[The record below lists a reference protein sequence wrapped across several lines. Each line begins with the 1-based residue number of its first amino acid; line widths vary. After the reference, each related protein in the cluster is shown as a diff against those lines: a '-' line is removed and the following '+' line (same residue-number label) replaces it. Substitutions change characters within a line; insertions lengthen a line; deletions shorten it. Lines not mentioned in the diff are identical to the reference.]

1 MFISIFLSYKPLAF
15 LLHKINP
22 QAFAHL
28 TTHMYYRISSLHS
41 HQGFVSHWI
50 NIDPMPDNLPSTQ
63 TSSAMEFS
71 GASFIRTDVLFA
83 LGIVAIILFMLVP
96 MPTMMLDGG
105 LAISVT
111 FSILI
116 LMTVLFIKTP
126 LEFSTF
132 PTILLVTTTMRL
144 GLNIASTRLI
154 LEHGH
159 TGSSAAGGII
169 EAFGTFIIGS
179 NYVIGAIVFSIL
191 VIVNFVVITKGSGR
205 IAEVAARF
213 ALDAMPGK
221 QMAID
226 SDLSAGMITEDE
238 SRERRKKLE
247 SESTFF
253 GAMDGAAK
261 FVRGD
266 AIAGILIVFVNIIGG
281 IVIGTVMQ
289 DMTLAEAASAY
300 TVLTIGDGLVS
311 QIPALVIS
319 VSAGLLVS
327 KAGVEGSADQEIFK
341 QLGRY
346 PSALAMSSAL
356 MFVLA
361 IVPAIPFIP
370 FAVLSMIT
378 GAMAYYAFQKNVAE
392 EAAEQAGETTEES
405 TSPVAEEPISKALS
419 MDIIRLELGYGLLPL
434 VQGDGDGGNKLT
446 DQIKGLRRQL
456 AEDMG
461 YVLPAVR
468 IQDNLQLAANDYIVS
483 IKEIEAGRGDVRP
496 AMLMCMD
503 PSGAAITMPGESTVE
518 PTFGLPAMWISEEY
532 REEAHFKG
540 YTVVD
545 APTVITTHITEMIK
559 DNMPDLLNYSE
570 TQKLLNEL
578 PEDYQKLVADVIP
591 AQVTVGSL
599 QRILQSLLS
608 ERISVRD
615 LPTILEGVAEAA
627 AFTKSIPQITEHV
640 RTRLARQLCNSNA
653 DASGVL
659 ILLTLSPDWDQA
671 FTEALVGDGEEKQ
684 LAMPPSKLQ
693 DFISDVREQ
702 YDTLATQGITPVL
715 LTSPFIRPYVRS
727 VIERF
732 RPQTMVMSQNEVH
745 PKAKIKTVGQV

>member
-1 MFISIFLSYKPLAF
+1 MA
-15 LLHKINP
+15 
-22 QAFAHL
+22 
-28 TTHMYYRISSLHS
+28 
-41 HQGFVSHWI
+41 
-50 NIDPMPDNLPSTQ
+50 DNLPSTKAA
-63 TSSAMEFS
+63 TTTEFSSAAFM
-71 GASFIRTDVLFA
+71 RPDVFFA

-116 LMTVLFIKTP
+116 LMTVLFIQTP

-132 PTILLVTTTMRL
+132 PTILLVTTSMRL

-154 LEHGH
+154 LENGH
-159 TGSSAAGGII
+159 TGSGAAGGII

-179 NYVIGAIVFSIL
+179 NYVVGAIVFSIL

-238 SRERRKKLE
+238 ARERRKKLE

-266 AIAGILIVFVNIIGG
+266 AIAGLLIVFVNIIGG

-289 DMTLAEAASAY
+289 GMSLAEAASNY

-311 QIPALVIS
+311 QIPALIIS

-341 QLGRY
+341 QFSRY
-346 PSALAMSSAL
+346 PSALGMSSVL
-356 MFVLA
+356 MFTLA
-361 IVPAIPFIP
+361 LVPAIPFIP
-370 FAVLSMIT
+370 FFILSAIT
-378 GAMAYYAFQKNVAE
+378 GAMSFYAYQKSEDEKAAE
-392 EAAEQAGETTEES
+392 EDTGKEAEAGGA
-405 TSPVAEEPISKALS
+405 PVAEEPISKALA

-434 VQGDGDGGNKLT
+434 VQGDNGSKLT

-468 IQDNLQLAANDYIVS
+468 IQDNLQLAANDYVVS

-496 AMLMCMD
+496 GMLMCMD
-503 PSGAAITMPGESTVE
+503 PSGAAITLPGESTVE

-559 DNMPDLLNYSE
+559 DNMPDLLNYAE

-578 PEDYQKLVADVIP
+578 PEEYQKLVADVIP
-591 AQVTVGSL
+591 GQVTVGNL
-599 QRILQSLLS
+599 QRILQTLLS
-608 ERISVRD
+608 ERISIRD
-615 LPTILEGVAEAA
+615 LPTILEGVAEASTY
-627 AFTKSIPQITEHV
+627 TKNIAQITEHV
-640 RTRLARQLCNSNA
+640 RTRLARQLCDANS

-659 ILLTLSPDWDQA
+659 VLLTLSPDWDQA
-671 FTEALVGDGEEKQ
+671 FMEALVGDGEEKQ

-693 DFISDVREQ
+693 DFITAVR
-702 YDTLATQGITPVL
+702 DKFDDLAGQGITPVL
-715 LTSPFIRPYVRS
+715 LTSPIVRPYVRS

-732 RPQTMVMSQNEVH
+732 RPQTTVMSQNEIH
-745 PKAKIKTVGQV
+745 PKAKIKTVGQI